1 MALANWTEI
10 NNWLDND
17 VLELDMKIRRTS
29 EPDLMKD
36 ENNWEIQFRWYAP
49 NGERKEHIS
58 NGSSL
63 QEILS
68 NAKSELGV

>member
-10 NNWLDND
+10 NNWLNND
-17 VLELDMKIRRTS
+17 VLELDIKLKRTS
-29 EPDLMKD
+29 EPDLMK
-36 ENNWEIQFRWYAP
+36 EGNNWEIYFRWYAP
-49 NGERKEHIS
+49 DGIRKEHIS

-63 QEILS
+63 QEVLS